1 LCAIVCFAVAVVQ
14 ISSSDHHH
22 VDELV
27 DRCRVE
33 PLGIEAEIEDLTRLL
48 GEEEARPGSS

>member
-1 LCAIVCFAVAVVQ
+1 VCFAVAVVQ